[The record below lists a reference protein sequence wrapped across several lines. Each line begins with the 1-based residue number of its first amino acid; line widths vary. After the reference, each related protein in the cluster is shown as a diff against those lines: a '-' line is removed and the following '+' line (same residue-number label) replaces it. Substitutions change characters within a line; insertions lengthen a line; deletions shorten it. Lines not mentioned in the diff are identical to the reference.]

1 MSLLGASEVRKQ
13 QMRKQEPTSAPFQH
27 TIGGNTMK
35 EDRYYV
41 QRLTEQVFLIRER
54 LSASGGPEP
63 NDRHVR
69 SFDNHRDAYLYASS
83 VNEIQRKLDE
93 QYGHWVQHAIEER

>member
-1 MSLLGASEVRKQ
+1 MIR
-13 QMRKQEPTSAPFQH
+13 
-27 TIGGNTMK
+27 

-54 LSASGGPEP
+54 QSASGGAEP

-69 SFDNHRDAYLYASS
+69 SFDNHRDAHLYASS
-83 VNEIQRKLDE
+83 VNETQRKLDE
-93 QYGHWVQHAIEER
+93 QYGYWVQRAFEER

>member
-1 MSLLGASEVRKQ
+1 M
-13 QMRKQEPTSAPFQH
+13 MR
-27 TIGGNTMK
+27 

-41 QRLTEQVFLIRER
+41 QRLTEQVFLVRER
-54 LSASGGPEP
+54 LSPSGGPDP

-93 QYGHWVQHAIEER
+93 QYGHWAQHAIGER

>member
-1 MSLLGASEVRKQ
+1 MSKQ
-13 QMRKQEPTSAPFQH
+13 PMSKQEPPKPPLQGH
-27 TIGGNTMK
+27 VGGNTMSQ
-35 EDRYYV
+35 DRYYV

-54 LSASGGPEP
+54 LSANAGPEP

-69 SFDNHRDAYLYASS
+69 SFDNHRDAYLYANS

-93 QYGHWVQHAIEER
+93 QYGHWAQHAIEER